1 MKHFEMPLDA
11 VREKE
16 FAPSEEHLR
25 IARAERNRGES
36 RKILDRLSRFG
47 RKYAFPIFGT
57 AAIHGG
63 ALHAISDSDESVEPL
78 RSATQSIGMSGAH
91 AEYAPADKA
100 DQKAKEQAKVQE
112 LIVELQ
118 DRSAEDI
125 HNLIVR
131 ELNEERGGGPW
142 MSLESY
148 WLLTRTTIEQDLAR
162 TYGKDSRS
170 TEEILQL
177 VDEDTD
183 MKMRNLQQRWDG
195 QIARVINDSA
205 YQWTGNIEQD
215 VLTMNSALFLGDD
228 AMFAGYQRDADT
240 FRQQIDSGNADCQGA
255 RWIPLMLEEVY
266 QKKVTA
272 HEMDQ
277 SALDDLHTD
286 LRALHWDGQQ
296 KPRRSGHVV
305 VYNTAFNEFYDLGDK
320 QWTLG
325 NQSPYTHNVGREHTA
340 RDQALAELTQNYA
353 PYLPLYDR
361 HYVRN
366 IAEDERRHTTPT
378 GIYLDKEIPER
389 VMSFGEA
396 SEGEEKM
403 QREHREIH
411 NEDRK
416 AFLEIIDDPNVAA
429 YLVETDEW
437 GSDETRKQFREWYYA
452 YAFEGR
458 GHPEKIKT
466 VRKRLLLLNVHNA
479 GRVAAIPP
487 KDFYREYVLDRDH
500 KNDHSTFRSLQDIS
514 LKKTT
519 VEAVVKAFQ
528 KQIVENDAKH
538 NEQMMA
544 WEFLDDAEEYFLF
557 HEYREEILI
566 DIARVRAVLET
577 DLYKPWS
584 LHWKTPEEISVFSR
598 EEIDY
603 FLEQNWGP
611 SDFDNNDQKRE
622 AFINAVLREIP
633 IVSERETDM
642 LSLSDGMRLSYL
654 IDIPVNAHSEEFSRR
669 LDEWFGKN
677 PNLRKRYFRE
687 DPQRFLSI
695 GWDLH
700 QMVYLKKAYPALY
713 THEPVKTAE
722 EEIRGAIRSGSGE
735 YYTSYG
741 DDGMRDHYPIFSENI
756 TNKDVVFPAEKEKIV
771 NMFTN
776 FYDRSTGQYVPQS
789 NTHNRFYDLYIIGEN
804 ERLDSKVFF
813 AAYADF
819 STSKSLEWYRV
830 DDVFRIN
837 DVPFTETPRWHDTV
851 GYYTDR
857 YMKDYG
863 PPRIREGKE

>member
-1 MKHFEMPLDA
+1 MRLFEKPADSI
-11 VREKE
+11 EKKT
-16 FAPSEEHLR
+16 FVSSPEHLQAALANR
-25 IARAERNRGES
+25 ERHE
-36 RKILDRLSRFG
+36 KQTLLHRLSQLG
-47 RKYAFPIFGT
+47 RKYGIPLFGSLAMHAAAPAALNAFNEPSSDH
-57 AAIHGG
+57 AA
-63 ALHAISDSDESVEPL
+63 D
-78 RSATQSIGMSGAH
+78 ATQSMGMTGAH

-131 ELNEERGGGPW
+131 ELDEKREGGPW
-142 MSLESY
+142 MSLDSY
-148 WLLTRTTIEQDLAR
+148 WELTRITIEQDLAR
-162 TYGKDSRS
+162 TYGKDDRS
-170 TEEILQL
+170 TEEILRL
-177 VDEDTD
+177 VDEDTEI
-183 MKMRNLQQRWDG
+183 KMQMLQKRWDD
-195 QIARVINDSA
+195 QIARILSDGT
-205 YQWTGNIEQD
+205 YRWTGNIEQD

-240 FRQQIDSGNADCQGA
+240 FRQQIDSGNANCQGA

-266 QKKVTA
+266 QKKITA
-272 HEMDQ
+272 HEMNQ
-277 SALDDLHTD
+277 STLDDLRTD
-286 LRALHWDGQQ
+286 LRALHWDGQSE
-296 KPRRSGHVV
+296 PHRDGHVV
-305 VYNTAFNEFYDLGDK
+305 VYNKEFNEFYDLGDK
-320 QWTLG
+320 QWTVG
-325 NQSPYTHNVGREHTA
+325 DQSPHTHNVGKEHTA

-361 HYVRN
+361 HYIRS
-366 IAEDERRHTTPT
+366 IAEDEREHSTST
-378 GIYLDKEIPER
+378 GVYLDQEIPER

-411 NEDRK
+411 NEDRT
-416 AFLEIIDDPNVAA
+416 AFFEIIDDPNVAA

-500 KNDHSTFRSLQDIS
+500 KNDHSTFRSLQNIA
-514 LKKTT
+514 LGNTT
-519 VEAVVKAFQ
+519 VEGEVKVVQ
-528 KQIVENDAKH
+528 KKITGNDGELGKR
-538 NEQMMA
+538 MA
-544 WEFLDDAEEYFLF
+544 WGFLADAEEFFLF
-557 HEYREEILI
+557 HEYRQDILI
-566 DIARVRAVLET
+566 EIARVRQELEV

-611 SDFDNNDQKRE
+611 GDFDNNDQKRE

-642 LSLSDGMRLSYL
+642 LSLSDGMTLSYL

-700 QMVYLKKAYPALY
+700 QMVYLKKAYPELY
-713 THEPVKTAE
+713 THEPVKTVE

-776 FYDRSTGQYVPQS
+776 FYNRSTGQYVPQS

-863 PPRIREGKE
+863 LPRIREGKE